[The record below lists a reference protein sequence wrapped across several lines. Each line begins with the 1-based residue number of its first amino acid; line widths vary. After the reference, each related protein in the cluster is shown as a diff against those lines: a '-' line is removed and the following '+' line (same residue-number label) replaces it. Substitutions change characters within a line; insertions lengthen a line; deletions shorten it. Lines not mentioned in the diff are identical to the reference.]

1 MFRQLEEEEKEEDI
15 EDEIPEDSIIVNGDI
30 NIEIHDYNV
39 DEGFAKKIKNTTTRV
54 LRNRKVKST
63 WKNKVR
69 KRDDYI
75 CQCCKKKFKQHLEV
89 HHIMP
94 FSQYPHMGDDL
105 GNGISLCQKCHA
117 KYHDVYKGRENA
129 VTFAKFLRDEGKK

>member
-1 MFRQLEEEEKEEDI
+1 MFEDLEKNEEKEESFD
-15 EDEIPEDSIIVNGDI
+15 DNIVINGDV

-39 DEGFAKKIKNTTTRV
+39 DEGLAKKIKNTTTRV

-63 WKNKVR
+63 YKNKVR
-69 KRDDYI
+69 KRDNYV

>member
-1 MFRQLEEEEKEEDI
+1 MFEDLEKNEEKEESFD
-15 EDEIPEDSIIVNGDI
+15 DNIVINGDV

-39 DEGFAKKIKNTTTRV
+39 DEGLARKIKNTTTRV
-54 LRNRKVKST
+54 LRNRKVKAT

-69 KRDDYI
+69 KRDGYI

-117 KYHDVYKGRENA
+117 KYHDVYKGKENA